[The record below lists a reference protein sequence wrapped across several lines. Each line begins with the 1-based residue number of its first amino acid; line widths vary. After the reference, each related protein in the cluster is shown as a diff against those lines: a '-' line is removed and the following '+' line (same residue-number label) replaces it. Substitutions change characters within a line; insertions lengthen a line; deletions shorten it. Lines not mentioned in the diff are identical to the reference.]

1 MFFVGFGAAR
11 KQILDSEY
19 SLTFKQAGETAVLNC
34 SFYMHSDDIY
44 SVKWYKVNFSLSP
57 PDIFAISNVQ
67 FFGWNTKMF
76 PLASGPK

>member
-11 KQILDSEY
+11 KQILE
-19 SLTFKQAGETAVLNC
+19 SLTFEQAGETAVLNC

-44 SVKWYKVNFSLSP
+44 SVKWYKVNFSLFP

-67 FFGWNTKMF
+67 FFG
-76 PLASGPK
+76 